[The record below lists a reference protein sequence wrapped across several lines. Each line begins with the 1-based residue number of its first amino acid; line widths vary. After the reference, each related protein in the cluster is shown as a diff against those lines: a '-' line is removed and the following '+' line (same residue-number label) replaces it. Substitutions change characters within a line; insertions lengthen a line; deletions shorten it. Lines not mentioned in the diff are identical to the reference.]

1 MPSEF
6 RVVYPADPLLGD
18 IAHIAERGTTR
29 FFPDVEPLLVP
40 FGQRSVP
47 WAAEIPVLHPI
58 AQIEVYSTC
67 NLRASNCPLLPPTKK
82 ITKKV
87 EVRLY
92 SNIGLA
98 QINEGGDEKNR
109 VWVQVA
115 DPNLIVKKKALEERV
130 DRNPKAP
137 LEKIFKNYNLTG
149 TGVGLAF
156 PFRRPPAAELLVV
169 K

>member
-6 RVVYPADPLLGD
+6 RAVCPADPLLGD
-18 IAHIAERGTTR
+18 VAHVAERGTPW

-40 FGQRSVP
+40 FGQRSVL

-58 AQIEVYSTC
+58 TQIEVYSTY
-67 NLRASNCPLLPPTKK
+67 NLRASSCSLLPQTKK

-87 EVRLY
+87 DVQLY
-92 SNIGLA
+92 PNIGLA
-98 QINEGGDEKNR
+98 QMNEGGDEKNR

-115 DPNLIVKKKALEERV
+115 DPDLIVKKKALEERV
-130 DRNPKAP
+130 DRNPKSP
-137 LEKIFKNYNLTG
+137 LEKIFKNYDLTG
-149 TGVGLAF
+149 TGVGVAF